1 MGMTTPRPIQKDILC
16 ESMVDDDDDRFQ
28 SLVKSCEEL
37 RKQLIEE
44 RRKNAVMELKIREEV
59 CSEMSEQIVEIE
71 KNYRSVYIFSSLLNF
86 TWGGGGGKPLPK
98 HFFDP

>member
-16 ESMVDDDDDRFQ
+16 ESMVDDNDDERFQ
-28 SLVKSCEEL
+28 ALVKSYEEL

-71 KNYRSVYIFSSLLNF
+71 KNYRLVYFRHS
-86 TWGGGGGKPLPK
+86 
-98 HFFDP
+98 